1 MEIVND
7 FIAKTRA
14 AYHRKV
20 YHSPHRCNTELL
32 PLWYN
37 PEMMNVPPK
46 DRTEQDS
53 RLIPSLDYLA
63 RSQMLLPG
71 LLFLSSHAPLAFVA
85 GQMLWLLSPF
95 EMLFPNANLGA
106 WARLLSDP
114 QAVASL
120 KRLADGALV
129 HETNPQRESAD
140 ESL

>member
-7 FIAKTRA
+7 FVARTRA

-20 YHSPHRCNTELL
+20 YHSPHRCNTELP

-37 PEMMNVPPK
+37 PGMMNVPPK

-53 RLIPSLDYLA
+53 RLLPSLDYLA

-85 GQMLWLLSPF
+85 GQALWLLSPF
-95 EMLFPNANLGA
+95 ELLFPNANLGA
-106 WARLLSDP
+106 WARLLSHP
-114 QAVASL
+114 QAGASL
-120 KRLADGALV
+120 KRLVDEALA
-129 HETNPQRESAD
+129 HETPPRSEPAD
-140 ESL
+140 EPV